1 MDVYSLD
8 YENSAE
14 IDIDV
19 GSYRY
24 ANHPGTD
31 ILMFAICKNDGE
43 VLVWDSLDPDSLESH
58 DARFLLEEAIRTKS
72 IIRAFNAQHEVAV
85 SRYILTRQLGI
96 PEPDLSQWR
105 CTQAMCNRAA
115 IRAKLKNALKDLGL
129 PEDKDA
135 AGDDLITIFSKGE
148 KAITMFPPPGAK
160 DPETIKP
167 LKNGKFTAGRKP
179 KNHKTFLPLRD
190 EVVRW
195 DWLVK
200 VQGELITL
208 RDAWRMFLE
217 YCRKDVIAERAL
229 AAKLH
234 KFELTGEELAA
245 YQFDLRMNYKGV
257 PVNREALRHADKL
270 ANQYSERLG
279 NRFINL
285 TGFKHSQTKVLL
297 PWLQER
303 GYQGDNLQADT
314 IEKALEDTSGMTPEG
329 AEALKMRSLLSFAA
343 LKKIPAMLACAC
355 DDGYVRGS
363 TLYHGARTGRATGRL
378 IQPQNMK
385 KATISDSKLAYEMIC
400 DGCSLEII
408 CILWESPLEVIASCA
423 RHFIQPHEGLMLD
436 ADYTGVE
443 ARIAPWIAGETEKLQ
458 SILDGKCQY
467 KVMASEIVF
476 HIPYEEVTKEQRTI
490 GKPIELSCIAED
502 QLVLTPRG
510 EIPIQNVT
518 LDDLV
523 WDGIEWVQHEGLIYQ
538 GEREVIEYEGLCA
551 TADHQVYC
559 PLLEGTIPF
568 GEAKLASLRLQ
579 DGGTPGAQVRGLHT
593 GNPGASTGRR
603 VSVGPRAVC
612 LQGESVAE
620 LRQPESREDLAMS
633 TMPGRCTEGPLPEM
647 VSEPVSGGPDSM
659 FESGT
664 PAISRL
670 RGKGDRVP
678 VSLCGSSGPMD
689 DGQLRASEG
698 KGIGPHTER
707 RALRTWESEVVF
719 QDRTNA
725 QQPEDPIAQGFP
737 LPGGRVA
744 VFQGHHGEVF
754 ESRDVPPKNNSE
766 GPTSGDRKAE
776 ELDRNPKTV
785 RVYDLLNAGP
795 RHRFTVSGKLVSNCV
810 FGTGGEG
817 LLTSLRETHKVQRF
831 IDLDDKVALH
841 ECNAIVRAYRQKFPG
856 YKKTWDDMEAA
867 AKLAITDGKATV
879 VADGKIA
886 FGRARF
892 AGIVYLVMRLP
903 SGRRLYYPHP
913 QVKRVFR
920 KYTEEEMAMS
930 EWKRE
935 KGGYFADSISFYG
948 KVPNSGH
955 WARIHTWG
963 SRLFENAVQATGADL
978 LNYGCLQ
985 AAVEGYDIRMIIHD
999 QILGMD
1005 NGLSLEGF
1013 IEAFC
1018 RKQPWAADF
1027 PLAASGAVV
1036 PFYLKDD

>member
-8 YENSAE
+8 FENSAE

-31 ILMFAICKNDGE
+31 ILMFAICKNDGD
-43 VLVWDSLDPDSLESH
+43 VYVWDSLDPESEQSRM
-58 DARFLLEEAIRTKS
+58 ARFLLEEAIRTRS

-135 AGDDLITIFSKGE
+135 AGDDLIDIFSKGE
-148 KAITMFPPPGAK
+148 KGITMYPPPGSK

-179 KNHKTFLPLRD
+179 KNHKTFLPLR
-190 EVVRW
+190 EEIVRW

-208 RDAWRMFLE
+208 RAAWRMFLE

-257 PVNREALRHADKL
+257 PVNRAALTHANKL

-279 NRFINL
+279 NRFISL
-285 TGFKHSQTKVLL
+285 TGFKFSQTKVLL

-314 IEKALEDTSGMTPEG
+314 IEKALEDVSGMTPEG

-476 HIPYEEVTKEQRTI
+476 HIPYEDVTKEQRTI
-490 GKPIELSCIAED
+490 GKPIELS
-502 QLVLTPRG
+502 
-510 EIPIQNVT
+510 
-518 LDDLV
+518 
-523 WDGIEWVQHEGLIYQ
+523 
-538 GEREVIEYEGLCA
+538 
-551 TADHQVYC
+551 
-559 PLLEGTIPF
+559 
-568 GEAKLASLRLQ
+568 
-579 DGGTPGAQVRGLHT
+579 
-593 GNPGASTGRR
+593 
-603 VSVGPRAVC
+603 
-612 LQGESVAE
+612 
-620 LRQPESREDLAMS
+620 
-633 TMPGRCTEGPLPEM
+633 
-647 VSEPVSGGPDSM
+647 
-659 FESGT
+659 
-664 PAISRL
+664 
-670 RGKGDRVP
+670 
-678 VSLCGSSGPMD
+678 
-689 DGQLRASEG
+689 
-698 KGIGPHTER
+698 
-707 RALRTWESEVVF
+707 
-719 QDRTNA
+719 
-725 QQPEDPIAQGFP
+725 
-737 LPGGRVA
+737 
-744 VFQGHHGEVF
+744 
-754 ESRDVPPKNNSE
+754 
-766 GPTSGDRKAE
+766 
-776 ELDRNPKTV
+776 
-785 RVYDLLNAGP
+785 
-795 RHRFTVSGKLVSNCV
+795 CV

-867 AKLAITDGKATV
+867 AKLAILDGKATV

-920 KYTEEEMAMS
+920 KYTEEEMEMS

-985 AAVEGYDIRMIIHD
+985 AADEGYDIRMIIHD